1 MYNNTD
7 YVNVTAGFTRIG
19 IDLSLSCESHIN
31 DKITEGV

>member
-7 YVNVTAGFTRIG
+7 YVNVAAGFSAIG
-19 IDLSLSCESHIN
+19 IALSLSCKSHIN